1 MALHVP
7 PVLKRQAASCFL
19 PSGRVGV
26 GRSAAMAASVPA
38 SSVRSLTRVP
48 SVNPT
53 DSQALAVAV
62 RKVEVPVANIKDGSV
77 LTKLAE
83 EHLRSLKRLVP
94 SRPVGPEGDL
104 TWGSIC
110 SRPEGPH
117 FAFLALEA
125 ALAKNRLRCKFKHR
139 FSSEILKQKQEWIRK
154 VLGPHGKD
162 SCCFNDVCTMSKPL
176 APCAVHGK
184 DCAPRLWISW
194 WSERVART

>member
-1 MALHVP
+1 MYRPCSSVRLPRACSALG
-7 PVLKRQAASCFL
+7 A
-19 PSGRVGV
+19 GVGM

-83 EHLRSLKRLVP
+83 EHLQSLKRLVP
-94 SRPVGPEGDL
+94 SRPVWPEGDL
-104 TWGSIC
+104 TWGSMC
-110 SRPEGPH
+110 SGSEGPH

-125 ALAKNRLRCKFKHR
+125 ALGQNGLRCKCIHR
-139 FSSEILKQKQEWIRK
+139 L
-154 VLGPHGKD
+154 
-162 SCCFNDVCTMSKPL
+162 SCDMSPTTQ
-176 APCAVHGK
+176 
-184 DCAPRLWISW
+184 D
-194 WSERVART
+194 